1 MKFLHLNEMFTEH
14 LGDTA
19 ADLLQ
24 TLAVSLASFLFK
36 HVMFF
41 FFSLKSV
48 LIGKMLLIYFAGK
61 VVCMEISNVFDSTMQ
76 KSSIEEVYLLY
87 RYSNRNAYRVP
98 KTIRLSRSL
107 ELESI
112 S

>member
-36 HVMFF
+36 HVMYFF
-41 FFSLKSV
+41 FL
-48 LIGKMLLIYFAGK
+48 
-61 VVCMEISNVFDSTMQ
+61 
-76 KSSIEEVYLLY
+76 
-87 RYSNRNAYRVP
+87 
-98 KTIRLSRSL
+98 
-107 ELESI
+107 
-112 S
+112 